1 MKTCIEA
8 NGAGKECKSFLKRM
22 KMTGKVIQE
31 LYRWHDETK
40 VCFYGNLNCSVWHI
54 VRAKN
59 TFFTHNKPSC
69 LLKVLLCKEVV
80 FKSM

>member
-1 MKTCIEA
+1 
-8 NGAGKECKSFLKRM
+8 
-22 KMTGKVIQE
+22 MTGKVIQE

-59 TFFTHNKPSC
+59 TFHAQQTK
-69 LLKVLLCKEVV
+69 LLTQSPLVQGSGFQIHVNEKIL
-80 FKSM
+80 FFRAISKSYFRIVIST